1 MTEQE
6 HLVAIG
12 HVYATTFE
20 LAAKIGQSAGW
31 AYARALKQV
40 VALNEEY
47 MDAQY
52 QAYMAELLG
61 EMTVV

>member
-1 MTEQE
+1 MTEAE
-6 HLVAIG
+6 HLIAIG
-12 HVYATTFE
+12 QVYATTFE
-20 LAAKIGQSAGW
+20 LAAKIGQNAGW

-52 QAYMAELLG
+52 QAYMT
-61 EMTVV
+61 EMLDEMAA